1 MGMLPKQIPC
11 PSIVPKAFQK
21 GICRWN
27 NLEKFSIKNLMI
39 AMRIYQVI
47 ISFEVLSELEA
58 MAKYIASIYRPE
70 SGHNYVN
77 RVLGQLAALS
87 YSADAYQY
95 SRFPLAKTIHPK
107 AKTISIIN
115 HKWTVVFHIDGDFVI
130 VDKIIPSKS
139 MH

>member
-1 MGMLPKQIPC
+1 
-11 PSIVPKAFQK
+11 
-21 GICRWN
+21 
-27 NLEKFSIKNLMI
+27 MI

-47 ISFEVLSELEA
+47 IGFEVLSELEA

-95 SRFPLAKTIHPK
+95 SRFTLAKAIHPK
-107 AKTISIIN
+107 EKTISIIN

-130 VDKIIPSKS
+130 IDRIFPSKS
-139 MH
+139 MI

>member
-1 MGMLPKQIPC
+1 
-11 PSIVPKAFQK
+11 
-21 GICRWN
+21 
-27 NLEKFSIKNLMI
+27 MI

-58 MAKYIASIYRPE
+58 MAKYIASIYWPE

-87 YSADAYQY
+87 YSADAYQH
-95 SRFPLAKTIHPK
+95 SRFALAKAIHPK

>member
-1 MGMLPKQIPC
+1 MT
-11 PSIVPKAFQK
+11 
-21 GICRWN
+21 
-27 NLEKFSIKNLMI
+27 

-47 ISFEVLSELEA
+47 ISYEVLSELEA
-58 MAKYIASIYRPE
+58 VSKYIASIYRSE
-70 SGHNYVN
+70 SGHKYVN

-95 SRFPLAKTIHPK
+95 SRFTLAKAIHPK
-107 AKTISIIN
+107 AKTIPIIN

-130 VDKIIPSKS
+130 IDRIIPAKS

>member
-1 MGMLPKQIPC
+1 MT
-11 PSIVPKAFQK
+11 
-21 GICRWN
+21 
-27 NLEKFSIKNLMI
+27 

-47 ISFEVLSELEA
+47 ISYEVLSELDA
-58 MAKYIASIYRPE
+58 VSKYIASIYRPE
-70 SGHNYVN
+70 SGHKYVN

-95 SRFPLAKTIHPK
+95 SRFTLAKAIHPK
-107 AKTISIIN
+107 AKTITIIN

-130 VDKIIPSKS
+130 IDRIIPAKS

>member
-1 MGMLPKQIPC
+1 
-11 PSIVPKAFQK
+11 
-21 GICRWN
+21 
-27 NLEKFSIKNLMI
+27 
-39 AMRIYQVI
+39 MRIYQVI

-58 MAKYIASIYRPE
+58 MAIYIASIYRPE

-95 SRFPLAKTIHPK
+95 SRFALAKAIHPK

-130 VDKIIPSKS
+130 VDRILPSKS
-139 MH
+139 MI